1 VTLVGIIAN
10 PASGRDIRRLVAHG
24 SVFDNDE
31 KVNIV
36 RRVLHGLEA
45 VGVERV
51 WIMPDDFGIG
61 LKALDGLR
69 LGLDVSLLAMAAT
82 FSDEDSR
89 RAAALMAEGGAG
101 CIVTL
106 GGDGTNRV
114 VAKAS
119 RDVPLMPISTGTNNV
134 FPTMIEGTIAG
145 LAAGLVARGLAEGAV
160 RRAPR
165 LDVVRL
171 RPAPGGADAPADGA
185 PDDIA
190 LVDAAVYDER
200 FIATRAIWQP
210 SKIKEVVLTR
220 AEPGNI
226 GLSSIGAHVLS
237 GDEPP
242 GHGLHLR
249 MGPGGQPVLAP
260 IAPGLVGVTSVAER
274 RLLGP
279 GDEVVVRQE
288 RACVLALDGEREIQL
303 RAGAA
308 VRLRL
313 NPDGP
318 RVVDARAAIALA
330 ARAGVF
336 TADRSARASAGPSAH
351 AQLDQLGDHAADAR

>member
-1 VTLVGIIAN
+1 MSLVGIIAN

-31 KVNIV
+31 KANIV
-36 RRVLHGLEA
+36 RRILHGLEA

-61 LKALDGLR
+61 VKALDGLR
-69 LGLDVSLLAMAAT
+69 LELDVSLLAMPVT
-82 FSDEDSR
+82 HSEEDSR
-89 RAAALMAEGGAG
+89 RAAALMVEGGAG

-145 LAAGLVARGLAEGAV
+145 LAAGVVARGLADGAV
-160 RRAPR
+160 RTAPR
-165 LDVVRL
+165 LDVVHA
-171 RPAPGGADAPADGA
+171 RPTRGGDDGARANDA

-200 FIATRAIWQP
+200 FIATRAIWQV
-210 SKIKEVVLTR
+210 SKIREVILTR

-226 GLSSIGAHVLS
+226 GLSSIGAHVLT

-249 MGPGGQPVLAP
+249 MGAGGQPVLAP
-260 IAPGLVGVTSVAER
+260 IAPGLVRVTSVAER

-279 GDEVVVRQE
+279 GDEVVIRQE
-288 RACVLALDGEREIQL
+288 HACVLALDGEREIQL
-303 RAGAA
+303 RPGAA

-318 RVVDARAAIALA
+318 RVVDSRRAIELA

-336 TADRSARASAGPSAH
+336 TGDRASA
-351 AQLDQLGDHAADAR
+351 ARRPD

>member
-51 WIMPDDFGIG
+51 WIMPDDYGIG

-69 LGLDVSLLAMAAT
+69 LGLDVSHLAMAVT
-82 FSDEDSR
+82 YSDEDSR
-89 RAAALMAEGGAG
+89 RAAALMADGGAG

-114 VAKAS
+114 VARAS

-145 LAAGLVARGLAEGAV
+145 LAAGLVARGLADGAV

-165 LDVVRL
+165 LDVIRA
-171 RPAPGGADAPADGA
+171 RPRRGGEDAPGEGADDAPADGA

-200 FIATRAIWQP
+200 FIATRAIWQA

-226 GLSSIGAHVLS
+226 GLSSIGAHVLT

-242 GHGLHLR
+242 GHGLYLR

-260 IAPGLVGVTSVAER
+260 IAPGLVTVTSVAER

-279 GDEVVVRQE
+279 GDEVVVRPEQ
-288 RACVLALDGEREIQL
+288 ACVLALDGEREIQL

-318 RVVDARAAIALA
+318 RVVDARAAIELA

-336 TADRSARASAGPSAH
+336 TADRAPAS
-351 AQLDQLGDHAADAR
+351 RVE